1 MYTGYNAIITT
12 LYVRLADWCPLLKLE
27 LFECHTESEIK
38 LLGNYLA
45 DNSVK
50 GYPYSFK
57 LSHDRYT
64 IMR

>member
-38 LLGNYLA
+38 LLATILQITVSKDTHIRLNYLMI
-45 DNSVK
+45 DI
-50 GYPYSFK
+50 
-57 LSHDRYT
+57 R
-64 IMR
+64 